1 MCKGLMSPAE
11 FVCVV
16 VDECHKSTGNYATV
30 KAVQFLKNHNVQFRV
45 LGLSATPG
53 RTKAAIQVSSSAKL
67 WDIVFERRCLGHDRQ
82 SDDQCS

>member
-1 MCKGLMSPAE
+1 MSPME

-30 KAVQFLKNHNVQFRV
+30 KAMEFLKSTGLQFRV

-53 RTKAAIQVSSSAKL
+53 RTQSSIQV
-67 WDIVFERRCLGHDRQ
+67 C
-82 SDDQCS
+82 C